1 MSNSDHYF
9 DDPAE
14 ILETPKPPR
23 KRSTLFGFTLALI
36 AAAIFTNSTFA
47 GNISLTSSGTTE
59 FGQGVLVTS
68 ACDSNFTIKPGSTF
82 SNSTGNFKLSTLEIS
97 ALDSTS
103 NGCANKALTINFY
116 GDTSTAS
123 LGSVVIADGG
133 SGFSSNSGTI
143 STSGYGTT
151 ATTLTLTLTS
161 PAVVSSSVFK
171 FTVESALS
179 TCATGGICNVG
190 DTGPGGGI
198 VFYKAVSAFACGPTR
213 SDSCY
218 YLEAAPATW
227 SGGSDAAISIS
238 WSGNTTQSVGSSGG
252 DTATATAIGWGYR
265 NTLAAIA
272 QSNTANKVITR
283 ARAYNGGG
291 LGDWFLP
298 SKDELNQLY
307 LRKTTVGGFTST
319 SYWSSSEVSATNVYE
334 QDFSNGNSWS
344 NGKSGAD
351 TLRPIR
357 SF

>member
-1 MSNSDHYF
+1 MSNYDHYS
-9 DDPAE
+9 DDPIE
-14 ILETPKPPR
+14 IKDSPEVGS
-23 KRSTLFGFTLALI
+23 KRNVLFGVVLSLV
-36 AAAIFTNSTFA
+36 AAAIFTNTTFA
-47 GNISLTSSGTTE
+47 GNITLTSSGATE
-59 FGQGVLVTS
+59 FGQGILATS
-68 ACDSNFTIKPGSTF
+68 ACDGSFTIKPGSSF
-82 SNSTGNFKLSTLEIS
+82 SNSDGNFKLSSLEIS
-97 ALDSTS
+97 SLDSTS
-103 NGCANKALTINFY
+103 NGCANKALNINFY

-123 LGSVVIADGG
+123 LGTVVIADSG
-133 SGFSSNSGTI
+133 SSFSSNSGTI
-143 STSGYGTT
+143 SATGYGTT
-151 ATTLTLTLTS
+151 STTLIVTLTS
-161 PAVVSSSVFK
+161 PAVISSSVFK
-171 FTVESALS
+171 FTVESSLS

-198 VFYKAVSAFACGPTR
+198 VFYKSVSAFACGPTR

-218 YLEAAPATW
+218 YLEAAPANW
-227 SGGSDAAISIS
+227 SGGNDSAISIS

-265 NTLAAIA
+265 NTLAAVA
-272 QSNTANKVITR
+272 QNNTANKVITR

-291 LGDWFLP
+291 RTDWYVP

-307 LRKTTVGGFTST
+307 LRKATVGGFTST

-334 QDFSNGNSWS
+334 QDFGNGNSWS